1 MNNNFAFNLKHIRQE
16 KGLTQEQLG
25 KLMNKDYSTI
35 GKWENGTRSPIMED
49 VLKLSDIL
57 NVDIKDLID
66 KDYNKEPNKTFDKL
80 DILYS
85 KSKDIMSEE
94 TKATLEFLM
103 QKTIENYE
111 KSKNNTME

>member
-35 GKWENGTRSPIMED
+35 GKWENGTRSPVMED
-49 VLKLSDIL
+49 VVKLADIF
-57 NVDIKDLID
+57 NIEIKDLVEKNFYSSD
-66 KDYNKEPNKTFDKL
+66 KKSFDDL

-85 KSKDIMSEE
+85 KNKDILTEDDKE
-94 TKATLEFLM
+94 YIKFIKKKRKKEIDKELN
-103 QKTIENYE
+103 EN
-111 KSKNNTME
+111 

>member
-66 KDYNKEPNKTFDKL
+66 KDYNEKTNKTFDEL
-80 DILYS
+80 DILFQ
-85 KSKDIMSEE
+85 KHKDILTDEDKEYMR
-94 TKATLEFLM
+94 FI
-103 QKTIENYE
+103 IEKRKKE
-111 KSKNNTME
+111 IDKQLGEDE